1 MPAQLIPSAAQR
13 LIMDAVKAGPSPRKL
28 GLGLRRRPVATMAQP
43 TNDARPPGDQGCSIE
58 RMGTPIRVRYGH
70 EDISPRG
77 GECPSLTLS
86 RPQSMILAL
95 VSSDC
100 RSQASA
106 GFQRTPSITRWIAGR
121 LGPGTRRTMKVLVA
135 GATGLIGSEAL
146 LHCLDNPQV
155 TSVVAFARR
164 PLAKNVQGNG
174 KLTTVL
180 MEDFGDWPEDR
191 LGSVKDADAMI
202 WALGTLDGDTTA
214 NLDYPLAFMSSF
226 VRILEK
232 KAVSGSQGSEASSK
246 FRFIYLSGQMVET
259 DQSKDLHLIPAARK
273 IKSVFETE
281 AMKFMEEHDQLWQ
294 TLIVR
299 PGGVL
304 PKDTIATS
312 VLGLVIGK
320 NWSVRVEEVGAF
332 VAYLAIHGSKDRNF
346 FENEDILK
354 KGRQLHQAGDF
365 AS

>member
-1 MPAQLIPSAAQR
+1 
-13 LIMDAVKAGPSPRKL
+13 
-28 GLGLRRRPVATMAQP
+28 
-43 TNDARPPGDQGCSIE
+43 
-58 RMGTPIRVRYGH
+58 
-70 EDISPRG
+70 
-77 GECPSLTLS
+77 
-86 RPQSMILAL
+86 
-95 VSSDC
+95 
-100 RSQASA
+100 
-106 GFQRTPSITRWIAGR
+106 
-121 LGPGTRRTMKVLVA
+121 MKVLIA

-164 PLAKNVQGNG
+164 PPAKSAQAND

-191 LGSVKDADAMI
+191 LESVKDADAMI
-202 WALGTLDGDTTA
+202 WALGTLDGDATA

-226 VRILEK
+226 VRTLEN

-259 DQSKDLHLIPAARK
+259 DQSKGLHLIPAARK

-281 AMKFMEEHDQLWQ
+281 AMKFTEEHEKLWQ

-312 VLGLVIGK
+312 VLGLVIGM
-320 NWSVRVEEVGAF
+320 NWSVRVEELGAF
-332 VAYLAIHGSKDRNF
+332 LAHLAIYGSKDRNF

-354 KGRQLHQAGDF
+354 KERQPHQSGEFTA
-365 AS
+365 